1 MEEKLSYDRF
11 MTLHRNQVN
20 PVPHPKST
28 LTFAYGNLR
37 YDMLDKSLKSKDD
50 VLRKKV
56 LIEINEDFHQADKLN
71 SSLETE
77 LLVQLVACFQDKNHE
92 IRELASR
99 AILKVAGTEMGR
111 VIFVSNNLIEVT
123 ATLFFDEVK
132 KIRENAY
139 RTLLNL
145 SEFTFGCQAVIDA
158 DVLRVLVDKLTS
170 EPEPD
175 ILVLIL
181 ELIN

>member
-1 MEEKLSYDRF
+1 M
-11 MTLHRNQVN
+11 
-20 PVPHPKST
+20 
-28 LTFAYGNLR
+28 
-37 YDMLDKSLKSKDD
+37 
-50 VLRKKV
+50 
-56 LIEINEDFHQADKLN
+56 
-71 SSLETE
+71 
-77 LLVQLVACFQDKNHE
+77 QLVGRFQDKNHE

-123 ATLFFDEVK
+123 ATLFFDDVK

-158 DVLRVLVDKLTS
+158 DILRVLVDKLIA
-170 EPEPD
+170 EPEAE

-181 ELIN
+181 ELMN